1 MKYNDLINEVKNNL
15 DDKIILCTSKAKL
28 EGQKKRYLRLL
39 EKAYSKYGDQD
50 YHIFSAP
57 GRTEIGGN
65 HTDHQLGCVLAASI
79 NMDMIAVVVAD
90 ENVVEFNSEGFNIND
105 INVNDLDIKEDEYHT
120 SESIIRGTL
129 SRFKQLGYNIGGF
142 KCYSDSEVL
151 KGSGVSSSAAFEVL
165 IGTIL
170 SHLYND
176 NKVSSIEIAKIG
188 QYAEN
193 VYFNKPCGL
202 MDQMA
207 CSVGG
212 FVSIDFKDKE
222 NPQVKQIDF
231 DFESYNY
238 DLVIV
243 DTKGD
248 HAHLSNEYGLMPN
261 EMKLVAN
268 ELGCNYLSETNIESL
283 LENVDKI
290 REIKNDRALLRSI
303 HYFNETK
310 RAVLQAEALRENR
323 FDTFKELVK
332 ASGNSS
338 FKYLQNVTSPSDYKV
353 QNIAL
358 ALALSEE
365 ILQNDGVCRVHG
377 GGLEGTIQV
386 LVLKSKTKEYC
397 ELLSKVYGDDSCH
410 ILKIRPVGGYK
421 LV

>member
-105 INVNDLDIKEDEYHT
+105 INVNELDIKEDEYHT

>member
-1 MKYNDLINEVKNNL
+1 MKYNDLINEINNNL
-15 DDKIILCTSKAKL
+15 DEKIIMCSSKAKL
-28 EGQKKRYLRLL
+28 QQQKTRYLRLL
-39 EKAYSKYGDQD
+39 DKAYDKYGEQD
-50 YHIFSAP
+50 FHIFSAP

-65 HTDHQLGCVLAASI
+65 HTDHQLGCVLAASV
-79 NMDMIAVVVAD
+79 NMDIIAIVIKD
-90 ENVVEFNSEGFNIND
+90 DNVVEFNSEGFNINS
-105 INVNDLDIKEDEYHT
+105 ISVNDLDIKKEEYYK

-129 SRFKQLGYNIGGF
+129 SRFKQLGYNVGGF
-142 KCYSDSEVL
+142 KCISDSEVL

-212 FVSIDFKDKE
+212 FVSINFKDKE
-222 NPQVKQIDF
+222 NPIVNKIDF

-248 HAHLSNEYGLMPN
+248 HAHLSDEYGLMPN
-261 EMKLVAN
+261 EMKEVAK
-268 ELGCNYLSETNIESL
+268 ELGCDYLSQTNVNEL
-283 LENVDKI
+283 LSNVSKV
-290 REIKNDRALLRSI
+290 RNIKNDRALLRAF

-310 RAVLQAEALRENR
+310 RAVLQANALSDDK
-323 FDTFKELVK
+323 FDTFKQLVK
-332 ASGNSS
+332 ESGNSS
-338 FKYLQNVTSPSDYKV
+338 FKYLQNVTSPSDYKT

-358 ALALSEE
+358 ALAISEE
-365 ILQNDGVCRVHG
+365 ILHEDGVCRVHG
-377 GGLEGTIQV
+377 GGLEGTIQA
-386 LVLKSKTKEYC
+386 LVSKDKTKEYTDV
-397 ELLSKVYGDDSCH
+397 LSSVFGDDSCH

-421 LV
+421 LI

>member
-268 ELGCNYLSETNIESL
+268 ELGCNYLSETNVESL

-338 FKYLQNVTSPSDYKV
+338 FKYLQNVSSPSDYKV